1 MFILAASSSNRTEII
16 WNRTAFTFSSSSTA
30 RVKPVVSTL
39 LRYSTIS
46 PTVPC
51 TVEIGITVF
60 PIVTAEFVLE
70 QPVTK
75 RSNPAPSTATIF
87 LTLFTKSPFTYLQ
100 FLS

>member
-1 MFILAASSSNRTEII
+1 
-16 WNRTAFTFSSSSTA
+16 
-30 RVKPVVSTL
+30 
-39 LRYSTIS
+39 
-46 PTVPC
+46 
-51 TVEIGITVF
+51 
-60 PIVTAEFVLE
+60 VLE